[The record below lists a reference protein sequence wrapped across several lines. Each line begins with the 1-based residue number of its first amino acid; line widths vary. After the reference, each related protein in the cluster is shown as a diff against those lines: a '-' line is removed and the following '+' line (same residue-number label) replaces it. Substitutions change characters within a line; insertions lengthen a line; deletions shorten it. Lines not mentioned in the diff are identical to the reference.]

1 MSHQKQVMG
10 RFFEK
15 IYDKAPGI
23 IAVTMGSDH
32 IFTYANESYKRLI
45 GREDVVGRRVCEVMP
60 ELEDQ
65 GVLALLDRVFSS
77 GEPFVGARMPM
88 DLKVSDESNVT
99 RRYVSFIYQPVR
111 DKNGEISGLFCEGY
125 DATNEVIATERLLA
139 IQEEFSHAARVNAM
153 GMMAAT
159 LAHELNQPLMAISA
173 FASAG
178 FRLMNSGDCNT
189 VQLKTALQSIEEA
202 AQRAG
207 SIIRIMRELTRRGG
221 ITRAEFDLKSVI
233 GEGIRLVRAG
243 GCPNSEIVDRVS
255 PELSV
260 YGNRTQI
267 LQVVVNLIRNACEAG
282 SQSRPNRVSI
292 SAWREATGI
301 VVSVQDSGCGLSAET
316 AHQLFTWSESDKVG
330 GTGLGLA
337 ICRTILDGHDGRI
350 WLENSGSEGSD
361 FRFSIP
367 VKQAAQENL
376 IED

>member
-1 MSHQKQVMG
+1 MSRQKQVMG

-32 IFTYANESYKRLI
+32 VFTYANESYRRLI
-45 GREDVVGRRVCEVMP
+45 GREDVVGRRVCDVMP
-60 ELEDQ
+60 ELEAQ
-65 GVLALLDRVFSS
+65 GVLGLLDRVFSS
-77 GEPFVGARMPM
+77 GEPFVGTRMPM
-88 DLKVSDESNVT
+88 DLKVPGESNVA

-125 DATNEVIATERLLA
+125 DATNEVMATERLLA

-159 LAHELNQPLMAISA
+159 LAHELNQPLTAISA

-178 FRLMNSGDCNT
+178 FRLVNSGDCNT
-189 VQLKTALQSIEEA
+189 GQLRTALQAIEEA

-207 SIIRIMRELTRRGG
+207 SIIRIMRELTKRGG
-221 ITRAEFDLKSVI
+221 ITRAEFDLKPVI
-233 GEGIRLVRAG
+233 SEGIRLVRAG
-243 GCPNSEIVDRVS
+243 GCPTSEIVDQVS

-267 LQVVVNLIRNACEAG
+267 LQVVVNLIRNACDAG

-292 SAWREATGI
+292 SAWRDGTRI

-316 AHQLFTWSESDKVG
+316 ARHLFTWTESDKVG

-337 ICRTILDGHDGRI
+337 ICSTILDGHDGRI

-367 VKQAAQENL
+367 VRQAAQESP
-376 IED
+376 IGH